1 MTSLD
6 PLKSVISI
14 GMVDDTS
21 LAVPSL
27 HQCSSG
33 NQRVLEQVQTIR
45 RTKSRKSSSSSRSG
59 SSSFSPTSPTY
70 EPVFG
75 DPVKNQLTSPNGSVF
90 FGNGLS
96 KRLSF
101 EKSVKQQVVN
111 NSKEST
117 YKRNSAGAAFQYEK
131 RSYATLGNMAVSNN
145 SSSRSEHDLARQ
157 RSLGYHSS
165 LPLQRF
171 LSSKGTMRTERPT
184 SQLIAQG
191 SRQTVYASNAT
202 FPMKSMKLVNGSQ
215 PDGPVT
221 LQKPVVPEVTTTTKV
236 FGSNGTSGVADIT
249 MKEAV
254 TCLSSN
260 DETHQ
265 HCGASYIQH
274 NTFIDDKAKDEVLKL
289 KGIPPLVA
297 LLRSPNAEVS
307 ETAAAALRNLSF
319 KSNKSKEAINRR
331 GLSEAVALLNETDSV
346 DLQKQL
352 TGLLWNLSSADEL
365 KPDLLKSALPVL
377 MERVIL
383 PYTTSP
389 DRTTS
394 NNQDPEVF
402 YHATGCLRNLSSA
415 KQNHRQVMR
424 KCRGLVDSL
433 VSYVE
438 DCVEAGNP
446 DDKSLENC
454 VCVLHNLTFQLE
466 AEAATLFTKISALS
480 RTVSRGSSSSSPDD
494 AGPIGCFSPQS
505 KAPEQELQFDVPVVE
520 DPNPS
525 GAAWLF
531 HSKTLQSYLS
541 LLDTSHR
548 ADTQEACC
556 GALHN
561 LTAHDGIVSRVMG
574 HTIVNKLNGLQVIS
588 PLLKSNKA
596 NLQKSAVALVGN
608 LTNNPGLQRA
618 IARKCLPEL
627 GSIIKGGAEEANE
640 SDDTLS
646 MVCQATN
653 CLVMKQPEAGKLL
666 LNRTTIKSLGDLSE
680 NNHFPKTSK
689 AASLFLCNLWSDKDL
704 QSFLK
709 KQKMGKPLFLNDV
722 TMSALQSVQDGN

>member
-14 GMVDDTS
+14 GNVDDTS

-75 DPVKNQLTSPNGSVF
+75 DPLKNQLTSPNGSVF

-101 EKSVKQQVVN
+101 EKSMKQQVVN

-117 YKRNSAGAAFQYEK
+117 YKRNSAAAAFQYEK

-145 SSSRSEHDLARQ
+145 STSRSEHDLARQ
-157 RSLGYHSS
+157 RSLGYLSS

-191 SRQTVYASNAT
+191 SRQTV
-202 FPMKSMKLVNGSQ
+202 MKSMKLVNGSQ

-221 LQKPVVPEVTTTTKV
+221 LQKPLVPECTTTTREV
-236 FGSNGTSGVADIT
+236 VGSNGTTGFADIT

-289 KGIPPLVA
+289 NGIPPLVA

-307 ETAAAALRNLSF
+307 QTAAAALRNLSF
-319 KSNKSKEAINRR
+319 KSNSSKEAISRR
-331 GLSEAVALLNETDSV
+331 GLTEAVALLNETDSV

-377 MERVIL
+377 IERVIV
-383 PYTTSP
+383 PYTTGP

-438 DCVEAGNP
+438 ECVEAGKP

-466 AEAATLFTKISALS
+466 AEAATLFTKITALS
-480 RTVSRGSSSSSPDD
+480 RTVSRGSRSSSSSQDD

-531 HSKTLQSYLS
+531 HSRTLMSYLN
-541 LLDTSHR
+541 LLDTSQR

-561 LTAHDGIVSRVMG
+561 LTAHEGIVSRVMG

-627 GSIIKGGAEEANE
+627 GSIINGGPAEASE

-653 CLVMKQPEAGKLL
+653 CLVMKQPDAGKLL

-709 KQKMGKPLFLNDV
+709 KQRMGKPLFLNDV
-722 TMSALQSVQDGN
+722 TMLALQSVQDGN

>member
-14 GMVDDTS
+14 GNVDDTS

-27 HQCSSG
+27 HQCSTG
-33 NQRVLEQVQTIR
+33 NLRVLEQVQTLR
-45 RTKSRKSSSSSRSG
+45 RTKSRKSTSSTSRSG

-70 EPVFG
+70 EPVFA
-75 DPVKNQLTSPNGSVF
+75 DPVKNQLTSSNGSVF
-90 FGNGLS
+90 FGNGVS

-101 EKSVKQQVVN
+101 EKSMKQQGVN
-111 NSKEST
+111 NSKAST
-117 YKRNSAGAAFQYEK
+117 FKRNSAAAAFQYEK
-131 RSYATLGNMAVSNN
+131 RNYATLGTMAVSHNGT
-145 SSSRSEHDLARQ
+145 SRSESDLARQ
-157 RSLGYHSS
+157 RSLAYQSS

-171 LSSKGTMRTERPT
+171 LSSKGPMRTERPT
-184 SQLIAQG
+184 SQLITQG
-191 SRQTVYASNAT
+191 SRQSVYTSNSTSA
-202 FPMKSMKLVNGSQ
+202 MKSMKLVNSSQ
-215 PDGPVT
+215 PDEP
-221 LQKPVVPEVTTTTKV
+221 QKQHAQTDQIY
-236 FGSNGTSGVADIT
+236 FSSRSNGSTGVADIT

-254 TCLSSN
+254 SCLSSS

-274 NTFIDDKAKDEVLKL
+274 NSFIDDKAKDELLKL
-289 KGIPPLVA
+289 NGIPPLVA
-297 LLRSPNAEVS
+297 LLRSPNAEIS

-319 KSNKSKEAINRR
+319 KSNSSKEAINRR
-331 GLSEAVALLNETDSV
+331 GLSEAVALLKETDSV
-346 DLQKQL
+346 DLEKQL

-377 MERVIL
+377 MERVLL
-383 PYTTSP
+383 PHTTGP
-389 DRTTS
+389 DRT
-394 NNQDPEVF
+394 NNKDPEVF

-438 DCVEAGNP
+438 ECVEAGKP
-446 DDKSLENC
+446 DDKSVENC
-454 VCVLHNLTFQLE
+454 VCILHNLTFQLE
-466 AEAATLFTKISALS
+466 AEAPTLFAKITALS
-480 RTVSRGSSSSSPDD
+480 RTVSRGSSSSSQED

-505 KAPEQELQFDVPVVE
+505 KAPEQELQFDVPVAE
-520 DPNPS
+520 DPHPS
-525 GAAWLF
+525 GAGLLF
-531 HSKTLQSYLS
+531 HSKTLLSYLN
-541 LLDTSHR
+541 LLDTSQR

-561 LTAHDGIVSRVMG
+561 LTAHEGIVSRVMG
-574 HTIVNKLNGLQVIS
+574 HTIVKKLNGLQVIS

-596 NLQKSAVALVGN
+596 NLQKSTVALVGN
-608 LTNNPGLQRA
+608 LSNNSSLQRA
-618 IARKCLPEL
+618 IAIKCLPEL
-627 GSIIKGGAEEANE
+627 GSIINGGAAEANE

-653 CLVMKQPEAGKLL
+653 LLVMKAPDVGKQL
-666 LNRTTIKSLGDLSE
+666 LNSTTIKALGDLSK
-680 NNHFPKTSK
+680 NNHYPKSSK

-709 KQKMGKPLFLNDV
+709 KQRMGKPLFFNDV
-722 TMSALQSVQDGN
+722 TMSALQLVKDGN